1 MESGMQKEKVDRQH
15 PSAMQLEQLVP
26 TCKPVGHKGQTEITG
41 LGTVDA
47 DFHSNRF
54 MKFQTNIRQ
63 VSLALAEHSGRQRGP
78 HTQPAQS
85 E

>member
-1 MESGMQKEKVDRQH
+1 MQKGKAEKQH
-15 PSAMQLEQLVP
+15 PSAVQLEQPVP
-26 TCKPVGHKGQTEITG
+26 ARQPVGHKEQPERTG
-41 LGTVDA
+41 LGTVSA

-63 VSLALAEHSGRQRGP
+63 VSLALVEHSGRQRGP